1 MKTDR
6 PPCQS
11 ILVYVGLDL
20 VGDGLMKL
28 PFLRALRRAY
38 PTASITWLA
47 GKGKTVYASK
57 LAPLVTGLL
66 DEVIEDAD
74 IGSRWRQ
81 LFARPLKG
89 RSFDL
94 IIDTQRRVLTTLIL
108 RRIAHKVFVSG
119 AANYLFSDRQP
130 FIKREKKPAAM
141 IRQMLDLVEAA
152 SGASADS
159 SGALD
164 LAMDARDAALADL
177 PEPGKGAGYIALAPG
192 AGGEHK
198 RWPLEN
204 FITLAKL
211 MAEKGHIP
219 VFFLGPD
226 EADWRPALGAAL
238 PQALFPLQDNKVYG
252 IAPDFTIAVAERCH
266 AGVAGDCGIGHMLA
280 AADIPLISLF
290 GPTPPEKFSPCTRR
304 LTILKAQDY
313 EAGRGGEEM
322 AMIPVEAV
330 EKALETALS
339 EA

>member
-1 MKTDR
+1 
-6 PPCQS
+6 
-11 ILVYVGLDL
+11 
-20 VGDGLMKL
+20 LMKL

-38 PTASITWLA
+38 PDARITWLA
-47 GKGKTVYASK
+47 GKGKTVYGSK

-66 DEVIEDAD
+66 DEVIEDAN
-74 IGSRWRQ
+74 IGNRGGE
-81 LFARPLKG
+81 LFSRPLKG
-89 RSFDL
+89 RQFDL

-119 AANYLFSDRQP
+119 AANYLLSDLKP
-130 FIKREKKPAAM
+130 LIKREKKPAAM

-152 SGASADS
+152 AQAPADPSGI
-159 SGALD
+159 LD
-164 LAMDARDAALADL
+164 LGMNVRAAAKAQL
-177 PEPGKGAGYIALAPG
+177 PESGKGAGYIALAPG

-226 EADWRPALGAAL
+226 EADWQPALAAAVPGA
-238 PQALFPLQDNKVYG
+238 QFPLQMDQTYG
-252 IAPDFTIAVAERCH
+252 MQAPAFTIALAERCG
-266 AGVAGDCGIGHMLA
+266 AGVAADCGGGHMLS

-290 GPTPPEKFSPCTRR
+290 GPTPPEKFAPWSAR

-313 EAGRGGEEM
+313 GHEAIV
-322 AMIPVEAV
+322 AIPIEAV
-330 EKALETALS
+330 EQALEAALS
-339 EA
+339 DH